1 MSIDVATES
10 LKTLAKAA
18 QTLNGGPVHV
28 STMHRWR
35 LRGVRGV
42 RLETVLRGGIRHTSD
57 QAMARFFVA
66 TTAAADG
73 EPTPTRTIARRERN
87 INQAETELEAA
98 GI

>member
-35 LRGVRGV
+35 MRGVRGV
-42 RLETVLRGGIRHTSD
+42 KLESVLRGGIWHTSD
-57 QAMARFFVA
+57 QAIARFFVA
-66 TTAAADG
+66 TTAAADR
-73 EPTPTRTIARRERN
+73 EPAPTRTTARRKRD
-87 INQAETELEAA
+87 IDDAEAELSSA